1 MKIKII
7 DICIMGL
14 LLLRLLTGCNKE
26 YGRDDALR
34 TDNNYLAIEG
44 ENVGTNL
51 STRALTDVLGSCRSF
66 EVGDEIGFYS
76 FHENGCNMSR
86 NDHFAAGDPVE
97 YMRNVRL
104 TYSDIAGTKKFI
116 STEIENVVMNTLG
129 LTFAYYPYSDEEMPE
144 DGYVKQNGANYEPLG
159 KHDHYIHIFDSNN
172 QVKDLLTATKRQYS
186 NVNYM
191 FGHQFSMVLL
201 FLGDGFSPEQNEESL
216 TVYLTE
222 HIIGAHVTREWRE
235 SVPPDRFTF
244 TVDRIPLDYSLDI
257 GYSSFK
263 AFKRGEY
270 ILPGTTESRIA
281 YSVILPYGTEIDY
294 IQVMDKNG
302 NLQKVKATTLPELE
316 SGWIYPATIRMSDG
330 LVPTL
335 YPHEIIP
342 WGDPIEIKV
351 DKLPGIY
358 SSEEFEKWLGLY
370 NKNVD
375 VLHTITGA
383 DFTEL
388 EKYGTYDAGEGWIF
402 YIRDSIDCSRI
413 ESTTGTLIT
422 KLVDGVTIDGGRHQ
436 IKNIMLDLKGEEP
449 IVGMGLIGEITGGRL
464 WNLRLYFPTVRY
476 QGVKPS
482 GCIAA
487 VISGGQ
493 ITNCTVREAAMLCR
507 ETVGV
512 LVGEITDGAVDDC
525 KFHGVVQAAVPAGL
539 VPEYLGVVGKWS
551 GGTFG
556 TIINSVKFIEL
567 ESDFNQKGE

>member
-1 MKIKII
+1 M
-7 DICIMGL
+7 
-14 LLLRLLTGCNKE
+14 
-26 YGRDDALR
+26 
-34 TDNNYLAIEG
+34 
-44 ENVGTNL
+44 
-51 STRALTDVLGSCRSF
+51 
-66 EVGDEIGFYS
+66 
-76 FHENGCNMSR
+76 
-86 NDHFAAGDPVE
+86 
-97 YMRNVRL
+97 
-104 TYSDIAGTKKFI
+104 
-116 STEIENVVMNTLG
+116 
-129 LTFAYYPYSDEEMPE
+129 
-144 DGYVKQNGANYEPLG
+144 
-159 KHDHYIHIFDSNN
+159 
-172 QVKDLLTATKRQYS
+172 
-186 NVNYM
+186 
-191 FGHQFSMVLL
+191 
-201 FLGDGFSPEQNEESL
+201 
-216 TVYLTE
+216 
-222 HIIGAHVTREWRE
+222 
-235 SVPPDRFTF
+235 
-244 TVDRIPLDYSLDI
+244 
-257 GYSSFK
+257 
-263 AFKRGEY
+263 
-270 ILPGTTESRIA
+270 
-281 YSVILPYGTEIDY
+281 
-294 IQVMDKNG
+294 
-302 NLQKVKATTLPELE
+302 
-316 SGWIYPATIRMSDG
+316 
-330 LVPTL
+330 
-335 YPHEIIP
+335 
-342 WGDPIEIKV
+342 
-351 DKLPGIY
+351 
-358 SSEEFEKWLGLY
+358 
-370 NKNVD
+370 
-375 VLHTITGA
+375 
-383 DFTEL
+383 